1 MFDDSSMSNMVL
13 FCVNTFIGVASL
25 ATILVLDIL
34 GKTKTAE
41 DARQILHYLL
51 LVFPQYALGDALVQ
65 ISRND
70 ITAQLLEKFHMD
82 TYQSPL
88 GWQLLGLHYVF
99 LAIIG
104 AVLFALNLAIECR
117 LVPSSRRQR
126 CPYEAYEEDD
136 DVSKERMRVEGGMSN
151 DALQTVKLRKEYRS
165 VYGTNVAVQN
175 LSIGVEAGK
184 CFGLLGTNGAGKSTT
199 FRMLTTEIIPTA
211 GRIIVRGKEVGSGPL
226 CNGEVGYCPQSDG
239 IDAFLSPHQ
248 CLTIHGEVCG
258 LSNVPKVT
266 LDLRSNFRSRSPPPS
281 HRLFSRRP
289 LQKRYCLSIPRAD
302 CLFNYFSCQL
312 FFRKKAEANLS
323 RSFFFPLFACLLFSF
338 LIFVNA
344 NNCTRRATSCSN
356 GFSFLRHTYP
366 FTRI

>member
-1 MFDDSSMSNMVL
+1 MVL

-34 GKTKTAE
+34 GRTKTAE
-41 DARQILHYLL
+41 DAREILHYLL

-99 LAIIG
+99 LAAIG
-104 AVLFALNLAIECR
+104 AVLFAANLAIECR
-117 LVPSSRRQR
+117 LVPSFSRQR
-126 CPYEAYEEDD
+126 CPYEASHEEDD
-136 DVSKERMRVEGGMSN
+136 DVSKERMRVEGGMSD
-151 DALQTVKLRKEYRS
+151 DALQTVKLRKEYSS

-211 GRIIVRGKEVGSGPL
+211 GRIIVRGKEIGSGPL

-239 IDAFLSPHQ
+239 IDGFLSPHQ

-266 LDLRSNFRSRSPPPS
+266 LDLCSNFRYPPPLS
-281 HRLFSRRP
+281 FLPHFSSRP
-289 LQKRYCLSIPRAD
+289 LKQLPLLPFPRASRVD
-302 CLFNYFSCQL
+302 CVFNYFSSRVS
-312 FFRKKAEANLS
+312 FFFFPRKRRQIYRVLS
-323 RSFFFPLFACLLFSF
+323 SFFFPPSPFTCLFCF
-338 LIFVNA
+338 LIFIKT
-344 NNCTRRATSCSN
+344 NNYTTSSSN
-356 GFSFLRHTYP
+356 SSFVIY
-366 FTRI
+366 IYVYIS

>member
-34 GKTKTAE
+34 GRTKTAE
-41 DARQILHYLL
+41 DAREILHHLL

-104 AVLFALNLAIECR
+104 AVLFAVNLMIECR
-117 LVPSSRRQR
+117 LVPSLSRQR
-126 CPYEAYEEDD
+126 CPYEASYEEDD
-136 DVSKERMRVEGGMSN
+136 DVSKERMRVEGGMSD

-211 GRIIVRGKEVGSGPL
+211 GRIILRGKETGSGPL

-239 IDAFLSPHQ
+239 IDGFLSPHQ

-266 LDLRSNFRSRSPPPS
+266 LDLCSNFRSPLLLPHFSSRPLKQLPTPPS
-281 HRLFSRRP
+281 SV
-289 LQKRYCLSIPRAD
+289 PRASSLP
-302 CLFNYFSCQL
+302 CGLRFLIISRAE
-312 FFRKKAEANLS
+312 FFFESRTNLS
-323 RSFFFPLFACLLFSF
+323 RSFSSLFSPLCLF
-338 LIFVNA
+338 IF
-344 NNCTRRATSCSN
+344 SPY
-356 GFSFLRHTYP
+356 FYKDE
-366 FTRI
+366 

>member
-1 MFDDSSMSNMVL
+1 MVL

-34 GKTKTAE
+34 GRTKTAE
-41 DARQILHYLL
+41 DAREILHYLL

-104 AVLFALNLAIECR
+104 AVLLSLNLMIECR
-117 LVPSSRRQR
+117 LVPILKKQR
-126 CPYEAYEEDD
+126 CPYEALEEDD
-136 DVSKERMRVEGGMSN
+136 DVSKERMRVEGGMSD

-165 VYGTNVAVQN
+165 VYGTNVAVEN
-175 LSIGVEAGK
+175 LSIGLEAGK

-211 GRIIVRGKEVGSGPL
+211 GRIILRGKEVGCGPL

-239 IDAFLSPHQ
+239 LDGFLTPHQ

-266 LDLRSNFRSRSPPPS
+266 LDLSSNFLSRSFPFLHFSPAPSKQLSPPPLP
-281 HRLFSRRP
+281 RLLRS
-289 LQKRYCLSIPRAD
+289 RAD
-302 CLFNYFSCQL
+302 CVFNYFSCQV
-312 FFRKKAEANLS
+312 FFRK
-323 RSFFFPLFACLLFSF
+323 RRQFFL
-338 LIFVNA
+338 NA
-344 NNCTRRATSCSN
+344 QTIARDEQQISSN
-356 GFSFLRHTYP
+356 FIIPTVVSFLRCIPTP
-366 FTRI
+366 LQQFNITP